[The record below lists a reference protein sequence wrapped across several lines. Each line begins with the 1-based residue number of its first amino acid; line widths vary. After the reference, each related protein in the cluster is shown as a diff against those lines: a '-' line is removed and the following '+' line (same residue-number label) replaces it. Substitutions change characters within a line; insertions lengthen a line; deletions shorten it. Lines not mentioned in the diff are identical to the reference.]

1 MFEVN
6 NGITKINGSKGKYDD
21 KTVTNPSIRYGR
33 NSVQNFYNYLEQP
46 LVKDNHA
53 VPPILDFGI
62 TPDAAEKNIEKLD
75 KYVKENDAYLSSL
88 PPLEYEL
95 RYMPNIHK
103 PNEIDRD
110 ALLAVAYE
118 ELGGRKEVNA
128 KEIEES
134 FAINDNLSNSPL
146 DINNDGKI
154 DIGEYGSSILA
165 ADIMSN
171 SGSIKGTINS
181 SGHNAVREL
190 TKKANAEAA
199 TQLYASL
206 YNKYNLGEAAKNFNP
221 QG

>member
-6 NGITKINGSKGKYDD
+6 NGVTKIDGVRGKYNEEN
-21 KTVTNPSIRYGR
+21 VTNPSVRYGR
-33 NSVQNFYNYLEQP
+33 NSVQNFYNYLKQP
-46 LVKDNHA
+46 IVKDNHA
-53 VPPILDFGI
+53 VPPILDFGM
-62 TPDAAEKNIEKLD
+62 TPNAAEKNIAKLD

-88 PPLEYEL
+88 PPLEYEC
-95 RYMPNIHK
+95 RYMPNVHR

-110 ALLAVAYE
+110 ALLA
-118 ELGGRKEVNA
+118 
-128 KEIEES
+128 
-134 FAINDNLSNSPL
+134 INDNLSSSPL